1 MGLGFEMGGGD
12 DSFGGE
18 GDMVYFIGFLNI
30 LVLLFSGLEKVGEGG
45 FFFSFSLFLITLLL

>member
-1 MGLGFEMGGGD
+1 MGGGD

-45 FFFSFSLFLITLLL
+45 FFFFFFVIFNYVVIIIV

>member
-1 MGLGFEMGGGD
+1 MGGGD

-45 FFFSFSLFLITLLL
+45 FFFFFSLFLIMLLL

>member
-1 MGLGFEMGGGD
+1 MGGGD

-45 FFFSFSLFLITLLL
+45 FFFFLLFLIKLLL